1 MPGCSIFMA
10 EGHDPENWP
19 ISPFWEKL
27 EEGKK
32 SGDEKR
38 KCKEAQLSYKEL
50 ERFERIRH
58 DPPH

>member
-1 MPGCSIFMA
+1 MA

-50 ERFERIRH
+50 ERFGRIRH